1 MVKRHKKSLT
11 LAALVLLL
19 AQVFLMTFCN
29 VTAIAVTKEESSGSL
44 FDNEFGN
51 ASVSYEEVKGNHL
64 KWIIDFEK
72 KSSEL
77 PTKFNVQ
84 LLTFDDNTRTPV
96 IPENLMI
103 ENQADSGI
111 QLAVGD
117 GVKNPSIYE
126 VKASE
131 VGKAQITFNT
141 GRDFDKL
148 FIKTQLITT
157 KANSVDLLADVPET
171 FFKIPVATAEVDT
184 IQNTETA
191 TIESTM
197 AVSKETST
205 TETTVFKSK
214 QTTDTT
220 VVESTAEETAETGN
234 TEKQVADITSDSIK
248 PAQSSEDSLLFDS
261 GKSMLNQ
268 GDERD
273 IFLYNGVLSG
283 NHSPMQADTEG
294 ALFISGDSVVPEGGS
309 FNYAAKFDH
318 GSGTGGVGTDL
329 TERHRIALAIGG
341 EIRNYSVNKPVVGGT
356 QIPAGVD
363 EKTVKHPGYFLT
375 NQSATTGWMTKL
387 GTSPYIMEIQGPSRY
402 LPDSEFGSLEKDI
415 RGQQKRVYSMLDSKI
430 AALNALDSKDR
441 EVYGKYSNWA
451 GFNENVI
458 YRSPDDPSVL
468 IYDLTKSSSGAVLLP
483 GFHLGDSFIA
493 DDDIKQIIVYSDAE
507 KVVVGHT
514 DGIIDGKI
522 AGKVVYYLP
531 NATQVTSYAKATG
544 NYAATSITAPD
555 MPINFN
561 NDAQNQFNET
571 YFKDKQKIG
580 SAYSGFMIA
589 PKATAAMSGG
599 NWNGY
604 FWAHN
609 LYQEG
614 GWEIHNFYNP
624 WVEEQVKFNFQ
635 LYKHDSTD
643 EEKAIEDATFI
654 FYRQKGDTVEYLQE
668 NTGAVEWTI
677 VKKDAKK
684 FVTDVSGNISVTG
697 IPEDTSYNYF
707 FEEIDPALGYVL
719 PENPVFQVGINE
731 TTKQPNVSI
740 VSNTKES
747 IEKLT
752 SLRVEKTWVGMENIP
767 DKDKTIKLQLM
778 RRLSGV
784 EGAKYEDYRKP
795 YEFAYDPSK
804 VVDGVQVFEWNSLPV
819 YEMIDGKEV
828 GPYEYTA
835 REVESDNYVT
845 EQDYENPT
853 HSTINSLFTAQNCN
867 VQNWPFTNPSFI
879 VVRDGSSGWIIWTAA
894 YMPES
899 ERAEF
904 IQNIKTAGDDANL
917 TNSPPFNQFKDIE
930 LTDNIKWVDGS
941 VKLVPDE
948 SKPNVYVNI
957 TVKPTDTGD
966 LDVLL
971 EFENPSQWT
980 QLLAGSHSMREVG
993 IKNTYIPKEKI
1004 TIEKKWDDNDN
1015 AYNTR
1020 KDIQLVLQRKLEGET
1035 KWSDVGTHNISSGAT
1050 SESELSKTFEN
1061 LPSIINGK
1069 NAIYRVIEK
1078 VLNEDGTYTEG
1089 RVPGYET
1096 PKYSPKNISN
1106 KLISKFGTL
1115 TVTNKLLTTKLGFT
1129 KVGNDESTPLS
1140 GVSFTV
1146 TGEENGY
1153 KKTLTTGDDGK
1164 VLFEDLLE
1172 LNPDLIPELDS
1183 DNPEKDGYY
1192 TLTETGLP
1200 GYLSAGPWKFSV
1212 VYNETSNSMEIV
1224 WKDGKSPLKDDKLVN
1239 TLKPFDLTVNKI
1251 DDQKKA
1257 LKGAEFTLTKEGDN
1271 SFKIVLPGEKGS
1283 PTSKF
1288 EFKNLAPGTYFLEET
1303 DAPDGYRGLINP
1315 ITIVIDELGN
1325 VTIDDTG
1332 QKDVLVEKGNNQIS
1346 LTVEND
1352 PKAPLP
1358 STGGPGT
1365 LLFSL
1370 IGMLAL
1376 GATGLY
1382 FYFRKDQEVA

>member
-1 MVKRHKKSLT
+1 MVKRHKRSLT
-11 LAALVLLL
+11 LAALFLLL
-19 AQVFLMTFCN
+19 AQVFMMTFCN
-29 VTAIAVTKEESSGSL
+29 VTAIAVTKDENSKSL
-44 FDNEFGN
+44 FDNKQGK
-51 ASVSYEEVKGNHL
+51 ATISYEDVGNDRL
-64 KWIIDFEK
+64 KWTVDLNKATQEMATRFMVEV
-72 KSSEL
+72 SGDGQAVTPE
-77 PTKFNVQ
+77 NVQ
-84 LLTFDDNTRTPV
+84 TLSKS
-96 IPENLMI
+96 
-103 ENQADSGI
+103 NQEMNFASRN
-111 QLAVGD
+111 GD
-117 GVKNPSIYE
+117 G
-126 VKASE
+126 
-131 VGKAQITFNT
+131 QITAGMYEKTATTNGSAKISFET
-141 GRDFDKL
+141 GRSYTTMTVKP
-148 FIKTQLITT
+148 KLITDADPAT
-157 KANSVDLLADVPET
+157 DLLAGNTGVSFT
-171 FFKIPVATAEVDT
+171 LPVAVTPESESAEGEVAT
-184 IQNTETA
+184 SETSETA
-191 TIESTM
+191 ASESSATEATSSTEVAATEETTATSEATESTEQS
-197 AVSKETST
+197 A
-205 TETTVFKSK
+205 
-214 QTTDTT
+214 TTDSTEAEAT
-220 VVESTAEETAETGN
+220 EES
-234 TEKQVADITSDSIK
+234 VADIL
-248 PAQSSEDSLLFDS
+248 PAQSPEDSLPFDS
-261 GKSMLNQ
+261 GTSMLNL
-268 GDERD
+268 GDESD
-273 IFLYNGVLSG
+273 VFLYNGVLSG

-309 FNYAAKFDH
+309 FNYAGKFNH
-318 GSGTGGVGTDL
+318 GGGTGGVGTDL
-329 TERHRIALAIGG
+329 TERHRIAVAIGG
-341 EIRNYSVNKPVVGGT
+341 EIRNYSGSKPVVGGT
-356 QIPAGVD
+356 KIPAGAD
-363 EKTVKHPGYFLT
+363 EKSVKHPGYFLT
-375 NQSATTGWMTKL
+375 KQSSATGWMTKL
-387 GTSPYIMEIQGPSRY
+387 GTYPHIMEIQGPSRY
-402 LPDSEFGSLEKDI
+402 LPDAEFGNMENDL
-415 RGQQKRVYSMLDSKI
+415 RGQQRVYSMLDSKI
-430 AALNALDSKDR
+430 AALNALDVKDR
-441 EVYGKYSNWA
+441 EVYSKYTNWA
-451 GFNENVI
+451 GFNDNII

-483 GFHLGDSFIA
+483 GFRPEDSFIA
-493 DDDIKQIIVYSDAE
+493 DDEVKQIIVYSDAE
-507 KVVVGHT
+507 KVVAGHT
-514 DGIIDGKI
+514 DGVVDAKI
-522 AGKVVYYLP
+522 AGKVIYYLP
-531 NATQVTSYAKATG
+531 NATQVT
-544 NYAATSITAPD
+544 NYAQKTGDYTATSVTAPD
-555 MPINFN
+555 MPATFN
-561 NDAQNQFNET
+561 NDAKNQFNET
-571 YFKDKQKIG
+571 YFQDKEKK
-580 SAYSGFMIA
+580 SAAYSGFLIA

-643 EEKAIEDATFI
+643 KEKAIEDATFI
-654 FYRQKGDTVEYLQE
+654 FYRQKGDAIEYLQE
-668 NTGAVEWTI
+668 NNGTVEWTAI
-677 VKKDAKK
+677 KEDAKE
-684 FVTDVSGNISVTG
+684 FVTDASGNISVTG

-740 VSNTKES
+740 VSNTS

-784 EGAKYEDYRKP
+784 EGAEYKDYRNP
-795 YEFAYDPSK
+795 YEFTYDPSK

-819 YEMIDGKEV
+819 YETIDGKEV

-867 VQNWPFTNPSFI
+867 VQKWPFSNPSFI
-879 VVRDGSSGWIIWTAA
+879 VVRDGGSGWIIWTAA

-904 IQNIKTAGDDANL
+904 IQNIKTAGDDASL

-930 LTDNIKWVDGS
+930 LTDNIKWVEGS

-966 LDVLL
+966 LNVLL

-980 QLLAGSHSMREVG
+980 QLLAGSHSMREVD

-1035 KWSDVGTHNISSGAT
+1035 KWSDVGTHNIPSGAT

-1096 PKYSPKNISN
+1096 PKYSPKSISN

-1115 TVTNKLLTTKLGFT
+1115 TVTNKLLTTELEFT

-1153 KKTLTTGDDGK
+1153 KKTLTTGDDDK

-1183 DNPEKDGYY
+1183 DNSEKDGYY

-1212 VYNETSNSMEIV
+1212 VYNETSNSMKIV

-1257 LKGAEFTLTKEGDN
+1257 LEGAEFTLTKEGDD

-1303 DAPDGYRGLINP
+1303 DAPDGYRGLTNP
-1315 ITIVIDELGN
+1315 ITIVIDELGK
-1325 VTIDDTG
+1325 VTIDNVE
-1332 QKDVLVEKGNNQIS
+1332 QKDVLVEDGNNQIT
-1346 LTVEND
+1346 LTVENE

-1365 LLFSL
+1365 LFFSL